1 MQLINKFKNIFDSA
15 GLSIYVK
22 AYEIIVT
29 GPDSGVLEFVKDT

>member
-1 MQLINKFKNIFDSA
+1 MQLINKFKNVFEEG
-15 GLSIYVK
+15 GLSVYVK